1 MNKHEILESKTSNK
15 WKMEK
20 LIEMGYPYD
29 YAAILTGSC
38 ILLAAR
44 IHNEI
49 KARQQQMEESRLE
62 LELSNG

>member
-1 MNKHEILESKTSNK
+1 MTKQQILESKTSNK

-44 IHNEI
+44 IHNDI
-49 KARQQQMEESRLE
+49 KARLQQEEEERLE
-62 LELSNG
+62 LELANG